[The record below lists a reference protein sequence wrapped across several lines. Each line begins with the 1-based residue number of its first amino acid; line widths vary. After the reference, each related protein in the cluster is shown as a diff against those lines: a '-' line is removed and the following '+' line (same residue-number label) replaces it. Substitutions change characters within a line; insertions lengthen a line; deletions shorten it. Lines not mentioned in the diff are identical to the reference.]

1 MLEEILQECSYNEG
15 LPVGLISRTVK
26 RFGAFIEWNIFG
38 YPDNDRSDKV
48 TLKFVKMFDTKGQGM
63 NDNALYWG
71 LLYLEFTKYAYL
83 EQGDDGLCQN

>member
-1 MLEEILQECSYNEG
+1 MLEDILQECSYNEG
-15 LPVGLISRTVK
+15 LPVGLITRTK
-26 RFGAFIEWNIFG
+26 RRVSDFAEWNIFG
-38 YPDNDRSDKV
+38 YDNHGVNTPTAR
-48 TLKFVKMFDTKGQGM
+48 FIKMFDTKGQGM

>member
-1 MLEEILQECSYNEG
+1 MLEDILQECSYNEG
-15 LPVGLISRTVK
+15 LPVGLISRTMRRVSV
-26 RFGAFIEWNIFG
+26 FAEWNIFG
-38 YPDNDRSDKV
+38 YDNHGVNTPTAR
-48 TLKFVKMFDTKGQGM
+48 FIKMFDTKGQGM